1 MKDTTLQRLTSYNQ
15 VSVGD
20 IIICDTAY
28 RYHHLLTEGKEYK
41 ILSIVPNPFGMYQ
54 RDYVT
59 VQSDNPNKEITAHL
73 TRFSKLTESEQVNVN
88 NP

>member
-1 MKDTTLQRLTSYNQ
+1 MNAANKLQQLKSYKQ

-20 IIICDTAY
+20 TIICNAASG
-28 RYHHLLTEGKEYK
+28 YHYLLTEGKEYK
-41 ILSIVPNPFGMYQ
+41 VLAAEPNPFLMYE

-73 TRFSKLTESEQVNVN
+73 TRFSKLK
-88 NP
+88 

>member
-1 MKDTTLQRLTSYNQ
+1 MNANNKLQQLTSYKE

-20 IIICDTAY
+20 TIICTAAY
-28 RYHHLLTEGKEYK
+28 SCPLLTEGKEY
-41 ILSIVPNPFGMYQ
+41 IVLSVEPSPFGFYQ

-73 TRFSKLTESEQVNVN
+73 TRFSKLN
-88 NP
+88 